1 MKTNSF
7 FDKILVSTFITIVLG
22 FLLFFLFYPTKPG
35 IYFITLDIVCLFL
48 GYELLFTGLIILLL
62 RVLGVIKSNNHLFYV
77 LLGVANICM
86 WSICIFL
93 FYLGKVNM
101 WWLHQSL
108 LNLLIGVLV
117 IGDGLLFR
125 EGNESNHSAQV

>member
-1 MKTNSF
+1 MKSNSF

-22 FLLFFLFYPTKPG
+22 FLLFFLFYSSKPG

-48 GYELLFTGLIILLL
+48 GYELLYSGLIILLL
-62 RVLGVIKSNNHLFYV
+62 RLLGVIKSNSHLLYV

-86 WSICIFL
+86 WSICIVL

-108 LNLLIGVLV
+108 MNLLIGVLV
-117 IGDGLLFR
+117 SSHALADR
-125 EGNESNHSAQV
+125 P

>member
-1 MKTNSF
+1 MKSNSF

-22 FLLFFLFYPTKPG
+22 FLLFFLFYSSKPG

-48 GYELLFTGLIILLL
+48 GYELLYSGLIILLL
-62 RVLGVIKSNNHLFYV
+62 RLLGVIKSNSHLLYV

-86 WSICIFL
+86 WSICIVL

-108 LNLLIGVLV
+108 MNLLIGVLV

-125 EGNESNHSAQV
+125 EGNGSNHSARV

>member
-1 MKTNSF
+1 MKSNSM

-22 FLLFFLFYPTKPG
+22 FLLFFLFYSSNPG

-48 GYELLFTGLIILLL
+48 GYELLYTGLIILLL
-62 RVLGVIKSNNHLFYV
+62 RLLGVIKSNSHLAYV

-86 WSICIFL
+86 WSICIVL

-108 LNLLIGVLV
+108 MNLLIGVLV

-125 EGNESNHSAQV
+125 VGNGSNHSARV